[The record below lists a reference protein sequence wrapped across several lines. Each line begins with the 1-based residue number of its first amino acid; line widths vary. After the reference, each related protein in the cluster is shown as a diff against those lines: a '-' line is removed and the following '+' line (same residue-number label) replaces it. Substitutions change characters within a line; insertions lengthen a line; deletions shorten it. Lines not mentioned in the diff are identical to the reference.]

1 MKASELRK
9 SLTDAKIATVEID
22 RMVGAQVAAGAIEN
36 DEAPAPSSPVSD
48 ELFKAVDAATNQLRK
63 SMDGSPAA
71 SPQPADVSQA
81 PKDVSGGDMSK
92 AVDVFAKG
100 ADAILQQV
108 GDQHRTLAGGYLA
121 LGQLNQAMAKAL
133 TEQGER
139 LAAQDAKLDT
149 ILKALSQPVPLRS
162 VTGLT
167 TAVPAP
173 GETPTGPAKSTHA
186 AVLQKAMGEMQNPST
201 TMDRRRQLA
210 SAVALLDSHGD
221 PAEIAASF
229 GITVG

>member
-9 SLTDAKIATVEID
+9 SLTDAKIAVTEID
-22 RMVGAQVAAGAIEN
+22 RMVGAQVAAGAVEN
-36 DEAPAPSSPVSD
+36 DEALAPPSAVSN
-48 ELFKAVDAATNQLRK
+48 ELIKAVDAATTELRK
-63 SMDGSPAA
+63 SMDGSPADPKRA
-71 SPQPADVSQA
+71 EAPPE
-81 PKDVSGGDMSK
+81 PKDGSGGDMSK
-92 AVDVFAKG
+92 AMNTFAKG
-100 ADAILQQV
+100 ADALLQQV

-133 TEQGER
+133 SEQGER

-149 ILKALSQPVPLRS
+149 ILKALSQPVPARS
-162 VTGLT
+162 VTGLA

-186 AVLQKAMGEMQNPST
+186 AVMQKAMGEMQNPST